1 MRDKK
6 KIVFFLHVFN
16 YYYEFRFENKNQ
28 IILIKIFYMNLE
40 VTRYNL
46 SIEWHGVLNKE
57 ILYDSKILVRFE
69 GPLTVRFLHGLSYN
83 SK

>member
-1 MRDKK
+1 
-6 KIVFFLHVFN
+6 
-16 YYYEFRFENKNQ
+16 
-28 IILIKIFYMNLE
+28 MNLE

-69 GPLTVRFLHGLSYN
+69 GPLAVRFLHGLSYN

>member
-1 MRDKK
+1 
-6 KIVFFLHVFN
+6 
-16 YYYEFRFENKNQ
+16 
-28 IILIKIFYMNLE
+28 MNLE